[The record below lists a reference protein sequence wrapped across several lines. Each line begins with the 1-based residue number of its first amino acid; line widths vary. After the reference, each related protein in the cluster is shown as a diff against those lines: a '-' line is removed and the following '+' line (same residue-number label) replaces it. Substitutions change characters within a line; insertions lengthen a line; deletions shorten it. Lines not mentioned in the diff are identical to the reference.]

1 MGDRY
6 EHDPSDQQEASSSYS
21 EDGLSSAEARDHYR
35 GVDAYSGSDDT
46 VSSLIASCAF
56 SLDARLLIGSASWT
70 L

>member
-6 EHDPSDQQEASSSYS
+6 ENDPSDQQEASSSYS

-46 VSSLIASCAF
+46 VSPFKMPCAY
-56 SLDARLLIGSASWT
+56 SLDARLRIGSASWT